1 MYSIECMVSEHE
13 NIVRMLNVVRHVC
26 CEILEGAEVEDDDFR
41 DMIDFIRNY
50 ADKHH
55 HGKEEKILF
64 PKMVAKLGPVAE
76 TLITHGMLV
85 EHDLGRSHVLGL
97 ETALNEYKK
106 EKSTNLKLD
115 ILTEAMGYAH
125 LLQIHIEKENS
136 VVYTFAERQLSA
148 EDCTDIDVRCKSFEE
163 TAEKIGTQEHYLD
176 MLIRLENK
184 YSV

>member
-1 MYSIECMVSEHE
+1 
-13 NIVRMLNVVRHVC
+13 
-26 CEILEGAEVEDDDFR
+26 
-41 DMIDFIRNY
+41 
-50 ADKHH
+50 
-55 HGKEEKILF
+55 
-64 PKMVAKLGPVAE
+64 
-76 TLITHGMLV
+76 MLV